1 MDENNNVLARIL
13 PAPELSI
20 KDAVE
25 LLAAFAQAV
34 NPKLGQLMMQV
45 APLARQLGEGFG
57 LEVPQLDQIE
67 MAGMIHDIGL
77 LGLPWELQ
85 NKDASLLTDE
95 QNRLYCQHPVIAS
108 IALEGVEPLAP
119 VGEIV
124 LYHHEYMNGK
134 GFPSGL
140 SGDHIPLGSRILLV
154 VSDYCRIIASWPR
167 KMRQLISHA
176 RRHLGA
182 EDWKRFAF
190 SDDPESIIEASAEML
205 LLKNAEG
212 RYDPEVVRA
221 LIGIIHQQ
229 NNIDPAEM
237 VRLDDLKAGMV
248 LMDDL
253 RLEGG
258 RLLIAKGSKLVDA
271 TVQTLQGLGA
281 RGVIPREVYAALPE
295 QTG

>member
-1 MDENNNVLARIL
+1 MNENNNVLARIL
-13 PAPELSI
+13 PVPQLSI

-25 LLAAFAQAV
+25 LLASFVQAV
-34 NPKLGQLMMQV
+34 NPELGQHMMQV
-45 APLARQLGEGFG
+45 ASLARQVGEGFG
-57 LEVPQLDQIE
+57 LEAPQLDQIE

-77 LGLPWELQ
+77 LGLPREMQ
-85 NKDASLLTDE
+85 NKDDGLLSE
-95 QNRLYCQHPVIAS
+95 EHNRLYGQHPVIAS

-134 GFPSGL
+134 GFPNGL
-140 SGDHIPLGSRILLV
+140 SGEQIPLGSRIVLA
-154 VSDYCRIIASWPR
+154 VSDYCRIITSWPR
-167 KMRQLISHA
+167 NMRQLVSHA

-182 EDWKRFAF
+182 EDWKRFTF
-190 SDDPESIIEASAEML
+190 SDDPESIIQASAERL

-212 RYDPEVVRA
+212 RYDPEVART
-221 LIGIIHQQ
+221 LIRVIHQK
-229 NNIDPAEM
+229 NNIDPVEM

-258 RLLIAKGSKLVDA
+258 RLLITKGSKLADA

-281 RGVIPREVYAALPE
+281 RGLIPPEVYAAIPE
-295 QTG
+295 QTE